1 MASLLATFSV
11 LKDHV
16 KLKVTQ
22 DTIAIDNMGN
32 KNGDTCKDISSAKRK
47 LKHFQLNICNF
58 KLLFDRTIRL
68 RIFVKFHIFMNEI

>member
-1 MASLLATFSV
+1 MTSLLATFSI

-32 KNGDTCKDISSAKRK
+32 KNSDAYKDI
-47 LKHFQLNICNF
+47 
-58 KLLFDRTIRL
+58 
-68 RIFVKFHIFMNEI
+68 

>member
-32 KNGDTCKDISSAKRK
+32 KKWWHMQRYLLREKEIET
-47 LKHFQLNICNF
+47 LCNF
-58 KLLFDRTIRL
+58 RSLFD
-68 RIFVKFHIFMNEI
+68 